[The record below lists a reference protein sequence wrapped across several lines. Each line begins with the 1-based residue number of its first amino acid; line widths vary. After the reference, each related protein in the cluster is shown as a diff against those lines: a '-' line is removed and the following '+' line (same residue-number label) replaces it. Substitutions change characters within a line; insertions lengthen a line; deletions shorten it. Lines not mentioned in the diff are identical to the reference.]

1 MMKHKALAAIVVAVV
16 FLFAA
21 LIYTQYSAKN
31 RFIGATAECRDGSYS
46 ASKKRAGTCSGHGG
60 VKEWIYD

>member
-1 MMKHKALAAIVVAVV
+1 MKNKALAAIVLSVV
-16 FLFAA
+16 LLFSV
-21 LIYTQYSAKN
+21 LIYTQYSAKD